1 MLQYNLRTFNPDKK
15 YSGFH
20 FYILN
25 KGLNSGKPLLNSCP
39 NCFVCQCSNEEEMQ
53 ELYWLLFGLWKGKA
67 FQINLTGSVIPFIRM
82 KELKEIIQKG
92 ISKLQE
98 KPEKVKQNI
107 STIAKIEKQ
116 RLNIVKQIQLIQQL
130 KLALIQDVLK

>member
-1 MLQYNLRTFNPDKK
+1 MLQYNLTTFNPDKE
-15 YSGFH
+15 YAGFH

-25 KGLNSGKPLLNSCP
+25 KGLNSGKPLLDPCP
-39 NCFVCQCSNEEEMQ
+39 NCCVCQCSNEEEQ
-53 ELYWLLFGLWKGKA
+53 LELYWLLFGLWQGKA

-98 KPEKVKQNI
+98 K
-107 STIAKIEKQ
+107 T
-116 RLNIVKQIQLIQQL
+116 
-130 KLALIQDVLK
+130 